1 MQNNPRRSRAG
12 FLAWDEA
19 SLTSEESI
27 ANQLPYIDYLEFT
40 LYPGDGP
47 PKNLRGRDLPR
58 EDFEGDLRERS
69 TPAQTWPNKEPTKK
83 TTRGNKGLQLHKG
96 T

>member
-1 MQNNPRRSRAG
+1 MEEW

-27 ANQLPYIDYLEFT
+27 ANQLPYIGYLVYT

-47 PKNLRGRDLPR
+47 PKNLRGRALPR
-58 EDFEGDLRERS
+58 EDFEDDLRKRS
-69 TPAQTWPNKEPTKK
+69 TPAQTWPNKEPAKK
-83 TTRGNKGLQLHKG
+83 RTCGNKGSQLHKG